1 MTGTSLHSDALAE
14 RMGLKLLPGVVR
26 ERASVTGFVNL
37 TKPKV
42 TAPASHKW
50 RNKKLIIN
58 QQPVL
63 LVHCR

>member
-26 ERASVTGFVNL
+26 ERALVTGFVNL

-42 TAPASHKW
+42 TAPASHNGGIKS
-50 RNKKLIIN
+50 
-58 QQPVL
+58 
-63 LVHCR
+63 